1 MTSNRFFDTLS
12 GPCMNSTAPAI
23 SVRGLKKSYAEL
35 EAVKGIDFEIRSG
48 EVFGLLGPNGAGKT
62 TTVEI
67 LEGLRLR
74 TAGEVAVLGFDPDKQ
89 RQRLKDRIGVC
100 LQATNLPEKI
110 RVHEALDVFSAF
122 YSRHVDLNRLMQRL
136 QLEEKKN
143 AFYGTLSGGQK
154 QRLALALALVNDP
167 QLIFLDEPT
176 TGLDPQVRVE
186 IHSLLEELKREH
198 RTILMTTHYIEEA
211 ERLCDRVAIIDEGRI
226 IALDTPSR
234 LQQQS
239 RNASSIVVTC
249 SVAFPKNHPNW
260 AEATQSTMD
269 ATGKTLTVN
278 SRRPAATLVDLVKWI
293 DQQGME
299 LTDIHLKQPTLED
312 VFIELTGKSLR
323 E

>member
-1 MTSNRFFDTLS
+1 
-12 GPCMNSTAPAI
+12 MNTAAPAI
-23 SVRGLKKSYAEL
+23 SVQSLKKSYGDVH
-35 EAVKGIDFEIRSG
+35 AVKGIDFTIQSG

-67 LEGLRLR
+67 LEGLRPR
-74 TAGEVAVLGFDPDKQ
+74 TGGEVTVLGFDPD
-89 RQRLKDRIGVC
+89 RQREQLKDRIGVC

-110 RVHEALDVFSAF
+110 RVREAMQVFASF
-122 YSRHVDLNRLMQRL
+122 YTRHVDLNKLLQRL
-136 QLEEKKN
+136 QLEEKRD

-154 QRLALALALVNDP
+154 QRLALALALINDP

-211 ERLCDRVAIIDEGRI
+211 ERLCDRVAIVDEGRI
-226 IALDTPSR
+226 IALDTPAR

-249 SVAFPKNHPNW
+249 STPLPPNRPTW
-260 AEATQSTMD
+260 AEAIQSSLDPTSR
-269 ATGKTLTVN
+269 TLTVN

-293 DQQGME
+293 DQQGLE
-299 LTDIHLKQPTLED
+299 LTDVSLKQPSLED

>member
-1 MTSNRFFDTLS
+1 MSTS
-12 GPCMNSTAPAI
+12 AAI
-23 SVRGLKKSYAEL
+23 SVQGLKKSYGQL
-35 EAVKGIDFEIRSG
+35 EAVKGIDFQIAPG

-67 LEGLRLR
+67 LEGLRPR
-74 TAGEVAVLGFDPDKQ
+74 TGGQVTVLGFDPDKQ
-89 RQRLKDRIGVC
+89 RQQLKDRIGVC

-110 RVHEALDVFSAF
+110 KVREALQLFSSF
-122 YSRHVDLNRLMQRL
+122 YTRNVDAGQLLRRL
-136 QLEEKKN
+136 QLEDKKE

-186 IHSLLEELKREH
+186 IHSLLEELKKEH

-211 ERLCDRVAIIDEGRI
+211 ERLCDRVAIVDEGRI
-226 IALDTPSR
+226 IALDTPHK

-239 RNASSIVVTC
+239 KTASSIVVTC
-249 SVAFPKNHPNW
+249 ATPLPAQRPAW
-260 AEATQSTMD
+260 TEATSSAVD
-269 ATGKTLTVN
+269 ASGRTLTVN

-293 DQQGME
+293 DQQGLE
-299 LTDIHLKQPTLED
+299 LTDVRLKQPTLED

>member
-1 MTSNRFFDTLS
+1 MKSTL
-12 GPCMNSTAPAI
+12 AAI
-23 SVRGLKKSYAEL
+23 FVHGLKKSYGEVQ
-35 EAVKGIDFEIRSG
+35 AVKGVDFEIQSG

-67 LEGLRLR
+67 LEGLRPR
-74 TAGEVAVLGFDPDKQ
+74 TAGEVTVLGFDPDRQ
-89 RQRLKDRIGVC
+89 RQQLKDRVGVC

-110 RVHEALDVFSAF
+110 RVHEAMQVFASF
-122 YSRHVDLNRLMQRL
+122 YSRHVDLKKLLQRL
-136 QLEEKKN
+136 QLEEKRD
-143 AFYGTLSGGQK
+143 AFYSTLSGGQK
-154 QRLALALALVNDP
+154 QRLALALALINDP

-211 ERLCDRVAIIDEGRI
+211 ERLCDRVAIVDEGRI
-226 IALDTPSR
+226 VALDTPAR

-239 RNASSIVVTC
+239 RTASSIVVTC
-249 SVAFPKNHPNW
+249 AQRFPADRPNW
-260 AEATQSTMD
+260 SEAIHSTLD
-269 ATGKTLTVN
+269 PGERILTVN

-293 DQQGME
+293 DQRGME
-299 LTDIHLKQPTLED
+299 LTDVSLKQPSLED

>member
-1 MTSNRFFDTLS
+1 MST
-12 GPCMNSTAPAI
+12 TAPAI
-23 SVRGLKKSYAEL
+23 SVQGLKKSYGEN
-35 EAVKGIDFEIRSG
+35 EAVKGIDFEIQPG

-62 TTVEI
+62 TTIEI
-67 LEGLRLR
+67 LEGLRPR
-74 TAGEVAVLGFDPDKQ
+74 SAGQVAVLGFDPDTQ

-100 LQATNLPEKI
+100 LQATKLPEKI
-110 RVHEALDVFSAF
+110 RVQEALQVFSAF
-122 YSRHVDLNRLMQRL
+122 YTRHVNLSQLLQRL
-136 QLEEKKN
+136 QLQEKRE

-186 IHSLLEELKREH
+186 IHSLLEQLKQER
-198 RTILMTTHYIEEA
+198 RTILLTTHYIEEA

-226 IALDTPSR
+226 IALDTPR
-234 LQQQS
+234 QLQQRS

-249 SVAFPKNHPNW
+249 ATPFPANPPAW
-260 AEATQSTMD
+260 AQATQTALD
-269 ATGKTLTVN
+269 ATRRTLTVH

-293 DQQGME
+293 DQQGLE
-299 LTDIHLKQPTLED
+299 LTDVHLKQPTLED
-312 VFIELTGKSLR
+312 VFIELTGKTLR